1 MTLPETGGIPDTTAT
16 APVAPGRSGAVVA
29 DRATATL
36 GPSPRGPGLT
46 TTDLLLTAMT
56 LIWGVNI
63 VVVKAAL
70 GVFSPLEFNAFRFAI
85 GGVVIALVA
94 RRLGRRT
101 PERADW
107 KRLALIGLL
116 GNAVYQI
123 AFIEGLDHTRAG
135 NASLI
140 MGTGPIYTALLSHL
154 RGHEHVR
161 SRDVAGILLSTLGLA
176 SVVLGSGAEVGFG
189 AGLGGDLLVLF
200 ATICWSVYTV
210 GNKPMVDRY
219 GAITATAWT
228 MAIGAVPIVL
238 IGTPAILRH
247 DLGTVPVAGWGAVGY
262 SALFALVLAF
272 LFWYRGVEKLGSTR
286 TATYSNFQ
294 PVIVL
299 LLSWP
304 LLGEVPTLW
313 QLAGAGGIFTG
324 IYLTRT

>member
-1 MTLPETGGIPDTTAT
+1 MTLPETGGLPDGAAAT
-16 APVAPGRSGAVVA
+16 AAVLPGDQAPAPPDA
-29 DRATATL
+29 
-36 GPSPRGPGLT
+36 PRGPGLT
-46 TTDLLLTAMT
+46 TTDILLTLMT
-56 LIWGVNI
+56 LIWGINI

-101 PERADW
+101 PARADW
-107 KRLALIGLL
+107 KRLAAIGIL
-116 GNAVYQI
+116 GNAVYQV

-154 RGHEHVR
+154 HGHERVR
-161 SRDVAGILLSTLGLA
+161 SRDVTGILLSTLGLV
-176 SVVLGSGAEVGFG
+176 SVVLGSGADVGVG

-200 ATICWSVYTV
+200 ATICWSIYTV

-228 MAIGAVPIVL
+228 MVIGAVPIVL
-238 IGTPAILRH
+238 LGAPTIVRH
-247 DLGTVPVAGWGAVGY
+247 DLGTVPLAGWGAVGY
-262 SALFALVLAF
+262 SALFALVFAF

-299 LLSWP
+299 LIAWP
-304 LLGEVPTLW
+304 LLHEVPTLW
-313 QLAGAGGIFTG
+313 QILGAGGIFTG